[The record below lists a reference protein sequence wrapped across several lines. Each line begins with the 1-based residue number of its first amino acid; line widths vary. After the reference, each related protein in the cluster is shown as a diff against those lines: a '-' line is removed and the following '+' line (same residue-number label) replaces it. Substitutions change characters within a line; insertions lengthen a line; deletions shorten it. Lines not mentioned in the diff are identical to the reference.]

1 MSNLEVPGKAMNEI
15 VYPPNS
21 IRILVDAREH
31 ALADALERLSEGCAF
46 CIERKALD
54 VADVQIVHADAQAD
68 ADAEAEDEVLLAI
81 ERKTGLD
88 FAASVRDGRY
98 HEQKR
103 RLVDAVGKDRVA
115 YVLEGR
121 MAHTRRFLEWEDPRV
136 RGCLLALQIKHR
148 TPVVC
153 TLDVVDTAAFVVA
166 AAKHVS
172 SALIGG
178 NVSDIVATYETL
190 AVKASSACKRRN
202 VDPRM
207 CFLQQLCQIP
217 GISTTIANHI
227 AEAAGGATCM
237 RQLFKYI
244 DSQPS
249 ATKALLSIPMV
260 GAKTAAS
267 IMYMLYNE

>member
-1 MSNLEVPGKAMNEI
+1 MSNLISPSA
-15 VYPPNS
+15 

-31 ALADALERLSEGCAF
+31 ALADALERLVDCTFSV
-46 CIERKALD
+46 ERKALD
-54 VADVQIVHADAQAD
+54 VADVQIVHTMSVDGE
-68 ADAEAEDEVLLAI
+68 AEAEAEAETGTGTEVLLAI

-103 RLVDAVGKDRVA
+103 RLIDAVGHDRIA

-121 MAHTRRFLEWEDPRV
+121 MMHTRRFLEWEDPRV

-153 TLDVVDTAAFVVA
+153 TLDVLDTAAFVVA
-166 AAKHVS
+166 AAKQASSFLLGGKVS
-172 SALIGG
+172 E
-178 NVSDIVATYETL
+178 VVATYETL

-202 VDPRM
+202 VDQRM

-227 AEAAGGATCM
+227 ADAAGGATCM

-244 DSQPS
+244 DSQPN
-249 ATKALLSIPMV
+249 ATKALLAIPLV
-260 GAKTAAS
+260 GPKTAAS
-267 IMYMLYNE
+267 ILSMLYNDV